1 MAATLDSLEKL
12 LAEIRDQN
20 DTAGAKSDADKFE
33 DALREF
39 KSSLSFELSRVM
51 GLPGNMNQPFAFIG
65 QANQMIQDRRELM
78 ASLNKQSLA
87 FGQSVTQ
94 MRDNVDVQEGSDM
107 YGPTIALKTSIDALK
122 FGVFGMSKNSL
133 DLGMQMQ
140 AVGENSAALFKMQ
153 RESQVFGGLAASQM
167 DSLSQSLKDAR
178 DQYGISTEYL
188 VDAMGQLANRLMD
201 FNLMGITADVQETV
215 VALVSKYGAGT
226 ADLFTQAINSLTS
239 GGNIA
244 KFSRFGISEDVASLM
259 ESGGMTPE
267 AIESIA
273 AQAGQFFEKQV
284 SNFRAL
290 NKAEAIAQAKAIYG
304 EEGAMFAAIAKLTP
318 QEQQDPNAVQ
328 EELKSQIDIQRDMS
342 KSLFGINDGIA
353 SLVNYAPAQLLVLG
367 QLVALTTSMLIT
379 TKAGSA
385 LGLLG
390 PIKTLLGGLGGI
402 TASIATMVGPGIVGA
417 LGAVAVV
424 VPLVVAIGALI
435 YGLYKYF
442 EDPEPIDIK
451 PPKTGGNFVTN
462 EYMAANAELT
472 KSILGSVFA
481 SQQMLMLSQAKAQ
494 TAALNQIAGSSSKT
508 ARNTSGF
515 QSPTVFPTSPLSP

>member
-12 LAEIRDQN
+12 LTQIRDQN
-20 DTAGAKSDADKFE
+20 EATAQATDDDKIL
-33 DALREF
+33 DALKEF
-39 KSSLSFELSRVM
+39 KGALSFELSRVM
-51 GLPGNMNQPFAFIG
+51 GLPGNMSQPFAFIG

-94 MRDNVDVQEGSDM
+94 MRDNVAVQEGSDK
-107 YGPTIALKTSIDALK
+107 YGPTIALKTSIDALRH
-122 FGVFGMSKNSL
+122 GVLGMSRGSFE
-133 DLGMQMQ
+133 LGMQMQ
-140 AVGENSAALFKMQ
+140 AVGENSDALFRMQ
-153 RESQVFGGLAASQM
+153 RESQVFGGLAVSQM

-188 VDAMGQLANRLMD
+188 VDAMGQLSSRLMD
-201 FNLMGITADVQETV
+201 FNLMGITGEVQETV

-244 KFSRFGISEDVASLM
+244 KFSRFGISQDVASLM
-259 ESGGMTPE
+259 ETGGMTPE

-273 AQAGQFFEKQV
+273 AQAGEFFENQV

-318 QEQQDPNAVQ
+318 QEQQDPEAVKK
-328 EELKSQIDIQRDMS
+328 ELESQIDIQRDMA

-353 SLVNYAPAQLLVLG
+353 SLLNYAPAQLLVLG
-367 QLVALTTSMLIT
+367 QLVALVTSIAIT
-379 TKAGSA
+379 SKAGSA

-390 PIKTLLGGLGGI
+390 PIKTLLGGLGGL
-402 TASIATMVGPGIVGA
+402 TATIASVVGPGIVGA

-424 VPLVVAIGALI
+424 VPLVLAIGALI

-481 SQQMLMLSQAKAQ
+481 SQQMLLLSQAKAQ
-494 TAALNQIAGSSSKT
+494 TAALTSIAGSTQKT
-508 ARNTSGF
+508 ANNTG
-515 QSPTVFPTSPLSP
+515 QSPVVFPMSPFPTP